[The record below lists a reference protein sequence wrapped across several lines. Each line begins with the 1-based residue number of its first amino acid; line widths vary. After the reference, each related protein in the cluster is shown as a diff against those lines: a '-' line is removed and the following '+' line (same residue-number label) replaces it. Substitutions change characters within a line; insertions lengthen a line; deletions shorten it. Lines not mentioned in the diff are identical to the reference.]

1 MRESSGVSRASI
13 ASKNYVSNGKGGVIE
28 ENQTLNLDKL
38 KDKITYIFDYEVNN
52 IKLDDNDD
60 MNCKMYYYSN
70 ENKAYRILNYNA
82 FNDRLRPVFKIN
94 PTENAKKRKY
104 NQSKFDKEFTE
115 IDEPKL
121 PKNVKT
127 ANIMKRLVS
136 KQKRRYQD
144 ESFDLDMSYITDRVI
159 AMGYPSIGCETVYR
173 NSLTDVV
180 NFFHKKHNDKVKI
193 YNLCLE
199 KERIYNKNLF
209 SKSYVG
215 LFPAT
220 DHNPCPIKLILEFCI
235 DICLYLLKNPK
246 SVAAVHCKAGKGR
259 TGVMICSYL
268 VFSHLCESSEKAF
281 RYYARIRT
289 KDNTGVTIPSQKR
302 YIKYFET
309 FLQANFCPPYIFL
322 IPKIIKS
329 HFSHLM
335 VGQGRLLVKNILQ
348 SFQKEKSYF
357 ISPNKFKLKG
367 VRVGPLPKGKK
378 ISLKICNF
386 INNNFK
392 LNNDILLETGNCK
405 DPENDTSFYELSF
418 QPELTIHSDIKI
430 TFQGVVSFYVWVNLW
445 YSSWENIKKFYD
457 KAEMNEDEEKKY
469 NPQELEEIKNQ
480 QGIKEKQKELNN
492 NVFNPKYSFDV
503 NEENAKQHNINVN
516 KIINNDKL
524 SLEQKQEDCSE
535 NRIIE
540 GNSYRDNNEIITS
553 TKSLYEIIYKL
564 KHNTD
569 LNELINRINFD
580 LKNKFDKKNMEII
593 LNSFEF
599 DKFDEVSKHP
609 DLKTT
614 IYYSLVDK

>member
-1 MRESSGVSRASI
+1 MRESGGGNRESI
-13 ASKNYVSNGKGGVIE
+13 KNYVSNGKGGVVE
-28 ENQTLNLDKL
+28 ESQTLNLDKL
-38 KDKITYIFDYEVNN
+38 KEKITYIFDYEVNN

-60 MNCKMYYYSN
+60 MNCKMYYYST
-70 ENKAYRILNYNA
+70 ESKAYRILNYNS
-82 FNDRLRPVFKIN
+82 FNDRLRPVFKID
-94 PTENAKKRKY
+94 PSKKANKKKY
-104 NQSKFDKEFTE
+104 NDSKFDKEFTE

-121 PKNVKT
+121 PKNVKS

-144 ESFDLDMSYITDRVI
+144 ENFDLDMSYITDRVI

-173 NSLTDVV
+173 NSLNDVV
-180 NFFHKKHNDKVKI
+180 DFFHKKHNDKVKI

-209 SKSYVG
+209 SSSYVG

-235 DICLYLLKNPK
+235 DICLYLLKNPN

-281 RYYARIRT
+281 RYYARIIT

-367 VRVGPLPKGKK
+367 VRVGPLPRGKK

-392 LNNDILLETGNCK
+392 LNNDILVEKENLE
-405 DPENDTSFYELSF
+405 DPENETSFYKLSF

-457 KAEMNEDEEKKY
+457 KAELYEEEKKI
-469 NPQELEEIKNQ
+469 NHQELEEIKDQ
-480 QGIKEKQKELNN
+480 QGIKEKENKLNN
-492 NVFNPKYSFDV
+492 NNIFKPKYSFEIHDTTS
-503 NEENAKQHNINVN
+503 NNTKQMNSNN
-516 KIINNDKL
+516 LINNDII
-524 SLEQKQEDCSE
+524 SLEQKQDCSE

-540 GNSYRDNNEIITS
+540 ENTDRDKIEKITS

-569 LNELINRINFD
+569 LNELINRINID
-580 LKNKFDKKNMEII
+580 LKNKFDKRKMEII
-593 LNSFEF
+593 LNSYEF

-614 IYYSLVDK
+614 IFYSLVDK